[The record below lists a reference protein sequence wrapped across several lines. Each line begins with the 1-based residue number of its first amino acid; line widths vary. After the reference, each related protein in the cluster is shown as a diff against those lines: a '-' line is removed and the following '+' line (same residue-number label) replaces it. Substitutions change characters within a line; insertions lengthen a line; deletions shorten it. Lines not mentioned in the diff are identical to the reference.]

1 MSVFLLGAAPS
12 LRAGAHADCGKP
24 IPDSERRLPSAIAG
38 TDIPNDTVFQIKS
51 VVLNTTLVYGN
62 LVSELP
68 LLVEHF
74 SGARFISDGKQ
85 RRRDP
90 ETHVY

>member
-51 VVLNTTLVYGN
+51 VVRRSDQVKNWDFLTAALV
-62 LVSELP
+62 
-68 LLVEHF
+68 
-74 SGARFISDGKQ
+74 
-85 RRRDP
+85 RRMSLKMACA
-90 ETHVY
+90 